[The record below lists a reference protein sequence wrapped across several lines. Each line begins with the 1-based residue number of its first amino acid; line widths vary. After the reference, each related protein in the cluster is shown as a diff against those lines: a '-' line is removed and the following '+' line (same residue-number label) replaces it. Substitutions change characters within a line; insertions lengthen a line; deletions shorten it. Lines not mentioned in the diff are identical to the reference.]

1 MESTSLYDVFG
12 NETRYKV
19 IEDTVVAYLERATI
33 KFPLPE
39 ASVTALE
46 ELTKGS
52 VSKIK
57 HAFLEQVEL
66 KLVSVGFKKA
76 KAKTMAMILCAVAEE
91 QKVNPLTFFE
101 VNTNTLKL
109 TVDTYKTINAMRPP
123 GNRVNVAVPLTNH
136 RSRYTSL
143 IKP

>member
-1 MESTSLYDVFG
+1 MSSTSLYDVFG
-12 NETRYKV
+12 NETRYKIV
-19 IEDTVVAYLERATI
+19 EDTVVAYLEKATI

-39 ASVTALE
+39 ASVSALE

-52 VSKIK
+52 LASIN

-66 KLVSVGFKKA
+66 KLVSLGFKKA
-76 KAKTMAMILCAVAEE
+76 KAKTMSMILCAVADA

-109 TVDTYKTINAMRPP
+109 TVDTYNTINAMRPP
-123 GNRVNVAVPLTNH
+123 GNRVNVAVPISNH
-136 RSRYTSL
+136 TSRYTSL

>member
-1 MESTSLYDVFG
+1 MSSTSLYDVFG
-12 NETRYKV
+12 NETRYKI
-19 IEDTVVAYLERATI
+19 IEDTVVAYLEKATI

-39 ASVTALE
+39 ASVSILE

-52 VSKIK
+52 MSTIN

-66 KLVSVGFKKA
+66 KLISLGFKKA
-76 KAKTMAMILCAVAEE
+76 KAKTMAMILCAVADE

-101 VNTNTLKL
+101 INTNTLKL
-109 TVDTYKTINAMRPP
+109 TVDTYKTINAMRPL
-123 GNRVNVAVPLTNH
+123 GNRINVAVPVSNNT
-136 RSRYTSL
+136 SRYTSL